1 MRGRYAARRLCRENE
16 VAVTLFLIEY
26 RGDGAG
32 IPLLEDT
39 VGNPRTEFPRSED
52 ALAEEPLSSVGYRP
66 RLCGNGRHGRW
77 QGAEQGFRR
86 IWRFRGGN
94 PIKRRTR
101 GYTLR

>member
-39 VGNPRTEFPRSED
+39 VGNPRTEFPRSALLHFLQAAQDFAPVRGRFPSVRRVAGKID
-52 ALAEEPLSSVGYRP
+52 A
-66 RLCGNGRHGRW
+66 
-77 QGAEQGFRR
+77 
-86 IWRFRGGN
+86 N
-94 PIKRRTR
+94 PSPC
-101 GYTLR
+101 